1 MSHWSEE
8 LVNVPASVR
17 EQLRLRLVAYIGDTR
32 VPTQV
37 DLGFDELLAEEPVT
51 AELPVLLDFEAP
63 TIRVYSREAVVAEK
77 LEAIVKLGTINTRFK
92 DFFDLYVLS
101 RERTF
106 EADKL
111 RKQITATFSR
121 RDTDLPTAVPVGLGD
136 EIGESEASLQQWE
149 AFLRSTD
156 AEGAP
161 LEFSA
166 TLADVRAFA
175 YPVLDAAADGR
186 PLTGRWTPGKG
197 WA

>member
-1 MSHWSEE
+1 M
-8 LVNVPASVR
+8 
-17 EQLRLRLVAYIGDTR
+17 RLTARLGQARIPTRIDIGFGDA
-32 VPTQV
+32 
-37 DLGFDELLAEEPVT
+37 LANTPVST
-51 AELPVLLDFEAP
+51 DLPVLLDLPAPHVRAYSAEA
-63 TIRVYSREAVVAEK
+63 AVAEK
-77 LEAIVKLGTINTRFK
+77 LEAIVRFGAVNTRFK

-136 EIGESEASLQQWE
+136 EFGESEASLQQWE